1 MVLTVSKNLNNVVS
15 DEALSL
21 FGLDNEHVLSS
32 VSLGYLLDDQEDIV
46 SLLDNLVPDQ
56 GLGGLLVVVP
66 VTGYVGSR
74 IISMLGDC

>member
-15 DEALSL
+15 DEALAL

-32 VSLGYLLDDQEDIV
+32 VCLGYLLDDQENIV

-56 GLGGLLVVVP
+56 RLGGLL